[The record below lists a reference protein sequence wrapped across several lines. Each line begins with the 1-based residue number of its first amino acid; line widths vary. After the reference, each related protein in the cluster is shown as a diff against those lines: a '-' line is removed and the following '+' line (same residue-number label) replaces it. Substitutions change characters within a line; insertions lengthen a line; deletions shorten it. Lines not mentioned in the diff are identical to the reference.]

1 MIFAYSMPVTEYPI
15 RGSPGTRSTPDLPL
29 IKRAIIDRKP
39 IIHYTATMLRIELIN
54 ENETHFVQRG
64 DYSWGRSHKNDFIIR
79 NATISRRH
87 LRTWWES
94 KSWWIQDLG
103 STNGTFVDGE
113 PLKGAQP
120 LNEKSQVQIGERV
133 IFLTPWDMEDALPS
147 QVLSLPIVLEPIEH
161 THNILGG
168 EKEQL
173 KTELTFFVTF
183 DSMDSSW
190 DFYRSD
196 LPDLLDKMGIQG
208 FGKKEFA

>member
-1 MIFAYSMPVTEYPI
+1 
-15 RGSPGTRSTPDLPL
+15 
-29 IKRAIIDRKP
+29 
-39 IIHYTATMLRIELIN
+39 
-54 ENETHFVQRG
+54 
-64 DYSWGRSHKNDFIIR
+64 
-79 NATISRRH
+79 
-87 LRTWWES
+87 
-94 KSWWIQDLG
+94 
-103 STNGTFVDGE
+103 
-113 PLKGAQP
+113 
-120 LNEKSQVQIGERV
+120 
-133 IFLTPWDMEDALPS
+133 MEDALPS